1 MGHLIDI
8 LGALISTNNASS
20 EFCALVQNSLNDE
33 TALAAMDL
41 ELELNVE
48 EKPKPE
54 KADDEIKSA
63 EDEEKP
69 ATDIV
74 GDGNAEKVMDS
85 TKNEEEKVAEQ
96 KEAVNSEVEQK
107 QQEMAEE
114 TDPRKRKMNKKWL
127 NMIQKIEDEVTVQKR
142 FLANCD
148 PNDKQDFAHD
158 NLSAFPGDF
167 RDNNPENYFSNFDSS
182 MQ

>member
-1 MGHLIDI
+1 MGHLIEI

-33 TALAAMDL
+33 AALAAMDL
-41 ELELNVE
+41 ELELDVE

-63 EDEEKP
+63 EQEEKP
-69 ATDIV
+69 VTDIV
-74 GDGNAEKVMDS
+74 GDGNAEEVMDS
-85 TKNEEEKVAEQ
+85 TKTEGEQ
-96 KEAVNSEVEQK
+96 NEAVNSEVEQK
-107 QQEMAEE
+107 QQEIEEE